1 MIMKYLPP
9 GMILTKTKKTFL
21 YCQLILL
28 EINVKE
34 NEKEAFFLWGG
45 GFDNIVVP
53 TLPVLT
59 LVSLNALTHC
69 HLLIIFCNS
78 HI

>member
-45 GFDNIVVP
+45 GI
-53 TLPVLT
+53 
-59 LVSLNALTHC
+59 
-69 HLLIIFCNS
+69 
-78 HI
+78 